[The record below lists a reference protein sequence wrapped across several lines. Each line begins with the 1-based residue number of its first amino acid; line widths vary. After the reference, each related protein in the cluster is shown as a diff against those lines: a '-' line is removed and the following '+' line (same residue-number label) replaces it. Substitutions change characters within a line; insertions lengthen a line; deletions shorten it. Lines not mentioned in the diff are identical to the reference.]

1 MDAEAIRL
9 RGCCDRQEIEQ
20 KIRLYCRAIDRMDEE
35 LLRSLYHA
43 DGVDLHGSFEGN
55 AHEFARFILG
65 EIARLTSYGFHSV
78 TQSIIDVDGDIAAAE
93 SIYIAYHRIPG
104 GWDPISTWFGET
116 YARAAQA
123 AGTLDREHESSCGGR
138 YLDRFERRDGA
149 WKIARRRITNEWNCN
164 GVAST
169 ILDEGEL
176 AHFNLPGARDRS
188 DPVYGILLRQR

>member
-1 MDAEAIRL
+1 MTPEAARL
-9 RGCCDRQEIEQ
+9 RVCCDRQEIEQ
-20 KIRLYCRAIDRMDEE
+20 KIRLYCRAIDRMDEA

-55 AHEFARFILG
+55 AHEFAHFILG
-65 EIARLTSYGFHSV
+65 EIRRLTSYGFHSV
-78 TQSIIDVDGDIAAAE
+78 TQSIIDVEGDVAAAE

-104 GWDPISTWFGET
+104 GWESVSRWFGES
-116 YARAAQA
+116 YAQA
-123 AGTLDREHESSCGGR
+123 ARMAGTLDAEHENSCGGR
-138 YLDRFERRDGA
+138 YLDRFERREGE
-149 WKIARRRITNEWNCN
+149 WKIARRQITNEWNRN

-188 DPVYGILLRQR
+188 DPVYAILLRRD